1 MILEEEVFVIKS
13 KGPAKGGPT
22 DKRQKQPGGNSPS
35 KQKKE
40 EKEEK
45 KGDDGAGGVEKV
57 PMIPCLMLE
66 VDFNNVGVLATR
78 PPEMSFHDKISA
90 VMVEAVQTLAAPEAL
105 LGHDE
110 LAPYTQAATDDVE
123 EAGEPAEV
131 DMIVAESDGYKRCVE
146 SITARLSQAFERV
159 TAFMDIFAKYD
170 NVYKENEA
178 AEEELHVLLRTA
190 DLAEFE
196 KYINQYSGQ
205 ITEFMDVPR
214 VSDIG
219 SIRVDSRA
227 LKMRLMPSPVRCL
240 AAIQALLPVILGD
253 KNKVLLDELMDKQT
267 KLAATPEDVEEFTS
281 QVKFYEKVKLE
292 AEAVAEQNKV
302 IRQVENLMK
311 KNKWEIPDTEVSHNS
326 VIKATLKDVDG
337 RVEAMEN
344 NLEEETTKWVAK
356 INETVPKIKKEGMQV
371 RSELDDQMIGDV
383 NKLENE
389 TETVIEFLLVQQ
401 KEVLRLR
408 SKAQQFQQ
416 YQELL
421 QQEPADYEELEETYV
436 DMKIKVGLWEGIRD
450 WDTLTKALDDT
461 ELDKIDTEGINREI
475 QNYTKLVGQAT
486 RGLPGNM
493 VVPILKER
501 VEAFKKLMPAV
512 MDLRNPHLLDRHWRE
527 IEEIIDHKFDNDKSY
542 TLGELVDLNVIV
554 HQEAIQ
560 AVSVKAIQ
568 ENALTEM
575 FEQKVLKVWKD
586 MDFIVNSYKESK
598 QVCVNHDYYDTYDYT
613 RVPMQEVGRNM
624 VEQRLLGE
632 V

>member
-78 PPEMSFHDKISA
+78 PPEMSFHDKIGA

-598 QVCVNHDYYDTYDYT
+598 QVRVNHDYYDTYDYT

>member
-78 PPEMSFHDKISA
+78 PPEMSFHDKIGA

-598 QVCVNHDYYDTYDYT
+598 QVRVHDYYDTYGYT

>member
-78 PPEMSFHDKISA
+78 PPEMSFHDKIGA

-613 RVPMQEVGRNM
+613 RVPMQEVGTNM

>member
-598 QVCVNHDYYDTYDYT
+598 QVRVNHDYYDTYDYT

>member
-78 PPEMSFHDKISA
+78 PPEMSFHDKIGA

-326 VIKATLKDVDG
+326 VIKALLKDVDG

-421 QQEPADYEELEETYV
+421 QQEPADYEELEETYA

-598 QVCVNHDYYDTYDYT
+598 QVRVNHDYYDNYDKYDYT
-613 RVPMQEVGRNM
+613 RVPMQERTWLSSVY
-624 VEQRLLGE
+624 
-632 V
+632 

>member
-78 PPEMSFHDKISA
+78 PPEMSFHDKIGA

-598 QVCVNHDYYDTYDYT
+598 QVRVNHTMITMIHMIILEYQC
-613 RVPMQEVGRNM
+613 RK
-624 VEQRLLGE
+624 
-632 V
+632 

>member
-45 KGDDGAGGVEKV
+45 KGDDGAGVVEKV

-78 PPEMSFHDKISA
+78 PPEMSFHDKIGA

-598 QVCVNHDYYDTYDYT
+598 QVRVNHDYYDNYDKYDYT
-613 RVPMQEVGRNM
+613 RVPMQERTWLSSVY
-624 VEQRLLGE
+624 
-632 V
+632 

>member
-78 PPEMSFHDKISA
+78 PPEMSFHDKIGA

-421 QQEPADYEELEETYV
+421 QQEPADYEELEETYA

-598 QVCVNHDYYDTYDYT
+598 QVRVNHTMITMIHMIILEY
-613 RVPMQEVGRNM
+613 QCRN
-624 VEQRLLGE
+624 EHG
-632 V
+632 

>member
-598 QVCVNHDYYDTYDYT
+598 QVRVNHDYYDTSYI
-613 RVPMQEVGRNM
+613 
-624 VEQRLLGE
+624 
-632 V
+632 

>member
-598 QVCVNHDYYDTYDYT
+598 QVRVNHTMITMIHMIILEYQC
-613 RVPMQEVGRNM
+613 RK
-624 VEQRLLGE
+624 
-632 V
+632 